1 LVNTN
6 QRGSTALR
14 QNKPKKLRKVNGNT
28 LIAAIDVGKKIN
40 YGYLRAPDGRDVKP
54 FAFYNLRRGF
64 EMFWTRL
71 IEFQN
76 SHNLE
81 EIVVGFESTGPYA
94 EPMLHFLSNKEVTLV
109 QTNPMHTK
117 KLKELTGNSPNKTDE
132 KDPKVI
138 ADVIALGHA
147 LTLVIPEGP
156 AAELRR
162 LSQARERAIKSR
174 TAMGNQL
181 QHLLFVIFPE
191 LLWTMKNMK
200 SKSALYLIE
209 HCPTPESII
218 RMGFEALCAIL
229 RKTSR
234 GQLGQDRAK
243 QILEAAYKSVGISQ
257 GKESILAEI
266 NHLVLNIR
274 NEDSFIRNLEK
285 QMKHYLKEIPYSH
298 SILSIKGI
306 GEVTA
311 AGLIGEVGD
320 FRKFRTIS
328 EITKLAG
335 LDLYEISSGRKK
347 GQRRISKRGRSYLR
361 KILFFAAINMVKE
374 EGILHTHYQQM
385 LDRGMPKI
393 KALIAMCRKVL
404 RIAFA
409 IVRDNTV
416 YVSNHEHR
424 FGSELAA

>member
-1 LVNTN
+1 MK
-6 QRGSTALR
+6 R
-14 QNKPKKLRKVNGNT
+14 NKTKKLRKVNGNT
-28 LIAAIDVGKKIN
+28 LIAAIDIGKKVN
-40 YGYLRAPDGRDVKP
+40 YGYFRAPDGQDIKP
-54 FAFYNLRRGF
+54 FAFYNLRDGF
-64 EMFWTRL
+64 EKFWAKL
-71 IEFQN
+71 VEFQKG
-76 SHNLE
+76 HNLE

-94 EPMLHFLSNKEVTLV
+94 EPMLHFLKKKKIRLV

-117 KLKELTGNSPNKTDE
+117 RLKELTGNSPNKTDE

-174 TAMGNQL
+174 TSMSNQL

-191 LLWTMKNMK
+191 LCWTIKDMK
-200 SKSALYLIE
+200 SKSVLHLVE
-209 HCPTPESII
+209 NSPTPESIV
-218 RMGFEALCAIL
+218 RMGIEALCATL

-234 GQLGQDRAK
+234 GKLGQDRAR
-243 QILEAAYKSVGISQ
+243 QIFEAAQRSVGIRE
-257 GKESILAEI
+257 GKESILLEI
-266 NHLVLNIR
+266 NHLVLKIR
-274 NEDSFIRNLEK
+274 NEDRFIEGLES
-285 QMKHYLKEIPYSH
+285 QMKHYLKQVPYSQ

-320 FRKFRTIS
+320 FRKFTTIS
-328 EITKLAG
+328 EMMKLAG

-361 KILFFAAINMVKE
+361 KILFFAAISMVKE
-374 EGILHTHYQQM
+374 EGIFHAHYQQM
-385 LDRGMPKI
+385 VGRGMPKI
-393 KALIAMCRKVL
+393 KALIAICRKVL
-404 RIAFA
+404 RITFA

-424 FGSELAA
+424 FGSKLAA

>member
-1 LVNTN
+1 M
-6 QRGSTALR
+6 RP
-14 QNKPKKLRKVNGNT
+14 NKTKKLGKVNGNT
-28 LIAAIDVGKKIN
+28 LIAAIDVGKKMN
-40 YGYLRAPDGRDVKP
+40 YGYFRAPDGQDVKP
-54 FAFYNLRRGF
+54 FAFYNLRDGF

-71 IEFQN
+71 VEFQKG
-76 SHNLE
+76 HNLE
-81 EIVVGFESTGPYA
+81 KIVVGFESTGPYA
-94 EPMLHFLSNKEVTLV
+94 EPMLHFLKKKEVTLV

-117 KLKELTGNSPNKTDE
+117 RLKELTGNSPNKTDE

-191 LLWTMKNMK
+191 FLWTMKHMR
-200 SKSALYLIE
+200 SKSVLHLVENY
-209 HCPTPESII
+209 PTPESII
-218 RMGFEALCAIL
+218 AMGIEALCEIL

-234 GQLGQDRAK
+234 GKLGQERAK
-243 QILEAAYKSVGISQ
+243 QVFEAAQKSIGISE
-257 GKESILAEI
+257 GKESILLEI
-266 NHLVLNIR
+266 NHLLLSIR
-274 NEDSFIRNLEK
+274 NEERFIESLEI
-285 QMKHYLKEIPYSH
+285 QMRHYLKGVPYSQ

-320 FRKFRTIS
+320 FRKFSTIS
-328 EITKLAG
+328 EMMKLAG
-335 LDLYEISSGRKK
+335 LDLYEISSGARK
-347 GQRRISKRGRSYLR
+347 GRRRISKRGRSYLR
-361 KILFFAAINMVKE
+361 KILFFAAINMVKD
-374 EGILHTHYQQM
+374 EGILQAHYQQM
-385 LDRGMPKI
+385 LSRGMPKI

-404 RIAFA
+404 RIVFA

-416 YVSNHEHR
+416 YIDNYEHGLSSR
-424 FGSELAA
+424 LAA

>member
-1 LVNTN
+1 M
-6 QRGSTALR
+6 R
-14 QNKPKKLRKVNGNT
+14 QNKTKKLGKVNGNT
-28 LIAAIDVGKKIN
+28 LIAAVDIGKKVN
-40 YGYLRAPDGRDVKP
+40 FGYFRAPGGRDLKP
-54 FAFYNLRRGF
+54 FAFYNLRDGF
-64 EMFWTRL
+64 EIFWAKL
-71 IEFQN
+71 VEFQKD
-76 SHNLE
+76 HNLE

-94 EPMLHFLSNKEVTLV
+94 EPMLHFLKKKKVTLV

-117 KLKELTGNSPNKTDE
+117 RLKELTGNSPNKTDE

-138 ADVIALGHA
+138 ADVISLGHA

-174 TAMGNQL
+174 TSMSNQL

-191 LLWTMKNMK
+191 LSWTMKDMK
-200 SKSALYLIE
+200 SKTVLHLVE
-209 HCPTPESII
+209 NFPMPENILG
-218 RMGFEALCAIL
+218 MGFEAFCAII
-229 RKTSR
+229 RKVSR
-234 GQLGQDRAK
+234 GRLRQDRAR
-243 QILEAAYKSVGISQ
+243 QIFEAAQKSVGIGE
-257 GKESILAEI
+257 GKESIALEV

-274 NEDSFIRNLEK
+274 NEDRFIENLEK
-285 QMKHYLKEIPYSH
+285 EMKHHLEKIPYSH

-320 FRKFRTIS
+320 FRKFSTIS

-361 KILFFAAINMVKE
+361 KILFFAAINMVKD
-374 EGILHTHYQQM
+374 EGIFHAHYQQM
-385 LDRGMPKI
+385 VGRGIPKI
-393 KALIAMCRKVL
+393 KALIAICRKVL
-404 RIAFA
+404 RITFA
-409 IVRDNTV
+409 IVRDNTE

-424 FGSELAA
+424 FGSKLAA

>member
-1 LVNTN
+1 MK
-6 QRGSTALR
+6 R
-14 QNKPKKLRKVNGNT
+14 NKPKKLGKVNGNT
-28 LIAAIDVGKKIN
+28 LIATIDIGKKMN
-40 YGYLRAPDGRDVKP
+40 YGYFRAPDGRDLKP
-54 FAFYNLRRGF
+54 FAFHNLRDGF

-71 IEFQN
+71 VEFQKG
-76 SHNLE
+76 HNVE

-94 EPMLHFLSNKEVTLV
+94 EPMLHFLKKKKITLV

-117 KLKELTGNSPNKTDE
+117 RLKELTGNSPNKTDA

-181 QHLLFVIFPE
+181 QHLLFVVFPE
-191 LLWTMKNMK
+191 FLWTMKHMK
-200 SKSALYLIE
+200 SKSVLYLVE
-209 HCPTPESII
+209 NCPTPESII
-218 RMGFEALCAIL
+218 AMGIEALCEIL

-234 GQLGQDRAK
+234 GKLGQERAK
-243 QILEAAYKSVGISQ
+243 QVFEAAQKSIGISE
-257 GKESILAEI
+257 GKESILLEI

-274 NEDSFIRNLEK
+274 NEDRFIKNLEN
-285 QMKHYLKEIPYSH
+285 QMKHNLKEVPYSH

-306 GEVTA
+306 GKVTA

-320 FRKFRTIS
+320 FRKFSTIS
-328 EITKLAG
+328 EMMKLAG
-335 LDLYEISSGRKK
+335 LDLYEISSGRRK

-361 KILFFAAINMVKE
+361 KILFFAAVNMVKE
-374 EGILHTHYQQM
+374 EGILHAHYKEM
-385 LDRGMPKI
+385 LGRGMPKI

-409 IVRDNTV
+409 IVRDNSV
-416 YVSNHEHR
+416 YVSNHQHSL
-424 FGSELAA
+424 GSKLAA

>member
-1 LVNTN
+1 VK
-6 QRGSTALR
+6 R
-14 QNKPKKLRKVNGNT
+14 NKTKKLGKVKGNT
-28 LIAAIDVGKKIN
+28 LIAAIDIGKKMN
-40 YGYLRAPDGRDVKP
+40 YGYFRAPDGRDVKP
-54 FAFYNLRRGF
+54 FAFYNLRNGF
-64 EMFWTRL
+64 EVFWTKL
-71 IEFQN
+71 VEFEKG
-76 SHNLE
+76 HNLE

-94 EPMLHFLSNKEVTLV
+94 EPILHFLKKKKVTLV

-117 KLKELTGNSPNKTDE
+117 RLKELTGNSPNKTDE

-174 TAMGNQL
+174 TSMSNQL

-191 LLWTMKNMK
+191 FSWTMKHMK
-200 SKSALYLIE
+200 SKSVLHLVE
-209 HCPTPESII
+209 NCPAPESII
-218 RMGFEALCAIL
+218 RMGIGPLCAIL
-229 RKTSR
+229 RKISR
-234 GQLGQDRAK
+234 GKLGQKRAK
-243 QILEAAYKSVGISQ
+243 EIFEAAQKSIGI
-257 GKESILAEI
+257 GEGNESILIEI
-266 NHLVLNIR
+266 RHLVLNIR
-274 NEDSFIRNLEK
+274 NEDCFIENLER
-285 QMKHYLKEIPYSH
+285 QMKHYLAEIPYSH

-320 FRKFRTIS
+320 FRKFSTIS

-335 LDLYEISSGRKK
+335 LDLYEISSGRRK

-361 KILFFAAINMVKE
+361 KILFFAAINVVRSK
-374 EGILHTHYQQM
+374 GILHAQYQQM
-385 LDRGMPKI
+385 LGRGMVKI
-393 KALIAMCRKVL
+393 KALIAISRKIL
-404 RIAFA
+404 RIIFA

-416 YVSNHEHR
+416 YLPNHER
-424 FGSELAA
+424 IGRCQLAA